1 MKIWRI
7 ILLAVLGA
15 VLLTVSILTWGSM
28 GSALC
33 IFLLITMGASLLV
46 KHFLIDRKNDDF
58 DLYM

>member
-1 MKIWRI
+1 MKIWRM
-7 ILLAVLGA
+7 ILLAVLGV

-46 KHFLIDRKNDDF
+46 KHFLIDR
-58 DLYM
+58 